1 MDNAL
6 AQRFR
11 AHLSQTI
18 SLSDEEF
25 AAIITKFQQQ
35 SYAKYVQVFREGDR
49 VNAVYFVLN
58 GLLKLVYHDDAGK
71 QHILSF
77 AMEDWWETGF
87 QAFFKQQPSKLS
99 LICLERCDL
108 LQLSHENYQKLCLAF
123 PVFERFLL
131 QKSIAG
137 NMAAQNRIL
146 SLLTSQAKERYEQLL
161 ASYPQL
167 LQRLSK
173 TQLAAYLGVSH
184 ETLSRL
190 YR

>member
-35 SYAKYVQVFREGDR
+35 SYAKYAQVFREGDR

-77 AMEDWWETGF
+77 AMEDWWETDF

-173 TQLAAYLGVSH
+173 TQLAAYLGVSR

>member
-11 AHLSQTI
+11 AHLAQTI

-77 AMEDWWETGF
+77 AMEDWWETDF
-87 QAFFKQQPSKLS
+87 HAFFKHQPSKLS

-123 PVFERFLL
+123 PSFERFLL

-173 TQLAAYLGVSH
+173 TQLAAYLGVSR